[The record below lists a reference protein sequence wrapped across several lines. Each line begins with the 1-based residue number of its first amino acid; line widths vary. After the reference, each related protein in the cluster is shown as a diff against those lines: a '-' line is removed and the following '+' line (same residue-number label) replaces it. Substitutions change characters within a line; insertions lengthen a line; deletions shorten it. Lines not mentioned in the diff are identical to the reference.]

1 MAVKKG
7 ERLPKEVTMAAGTV
21 GMRLTDIADYRVGD
35 EFVSIINHRGQKYT
49 FELVKLNPSAAV
61 TPPQS
66 PPRRGGGKAKPRK
79 RAQQELKGVL

>member
-1 MAVKKG
+1 MQTAQACFG
-7 ERLPKEVTMAAGTV
+7 PK
-21 GMRLTDIADYRVGD
+21 D
-35 EFVSIINHRGQKYT
+35 
-49 FELVKLNPSAAV
+49 